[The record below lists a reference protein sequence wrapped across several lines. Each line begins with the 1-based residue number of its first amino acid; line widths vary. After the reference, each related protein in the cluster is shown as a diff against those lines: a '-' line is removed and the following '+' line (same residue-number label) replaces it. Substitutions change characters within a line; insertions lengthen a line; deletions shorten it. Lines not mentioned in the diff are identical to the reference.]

1 MLQNPSLYTIPIEKR
16 RYICPKCG
24 CTEYDTDRI
33 QTTGGNFSKVF
44 DIQNKRF
51 TAVICRQCGYTEFY
65 NEDPSLGWNI
75 IDFLMRP

>member
-1 MLQNPSLYTIPIEKR
+1 MLQHPSLYTIPMEKR

-24 CTEYDTDRI
+24 CTEYDI
-33 QTTGGNFSKVF
+33 SKVF

-65 NEDPSLGWNI
+65 KDNPSMGWNI